1 MRLAQRSPDSALLLY
16 ARRALGDT
24 SFHMGKFLPARENLD
39 NALSLYDP
47 ERHRPLI
54 FRYGGADPG
63 VFCLSYVAWTLWHL
77 GYPDQA
83 LKRVNEALA
92 LAQALFDPFS
102 QAFAGSF
109 VGFLCQHRREARA
122 AQETAESVIAL
133 STEHGFTQILAFT
146 TILRGW
152 AMAEQGRSEEGI
164 VQVQEGLVAHR
175 ATGAEL
181 LRPYHLC
188 LLAEACMKTGRLED
202 GLNALTEALAAAEE
216 KENLHYEAETYRLKG
231 GLLLKQDDSNR
242 AEAQSCFERAIG
254 IARKQ
259 SAKSW
264 ELRATMSLAR
274 LLASEGKRDKART
287 MLAEIYGW
295 FTEGFETADL
305 KEAKALLDELI
316 G

>member
-1 MRLAQRSPDSALLLY
+1 
-16 ARRALGDT
+16 
-24 SFHMGKFLPARENLD
+24 MGKFLPARENLD
-39 NALSLYDP
+39 NAISLYDP

-83 LKRVNEALA
+83 LKRVSEALA

-109 VGFLCQHRREARA
+109 VGFLCQHRGEARA

-133 STEHGFTQILAFT
+133 SAEHGFTQILAFT

-152 AMAEQGRSEEGI
+152 ALAEQGYSEEGI
-164 VQVQEGLVAHR
+164 AQVQEGLAAHR

-202 GLNALTEALAAAEE
+202 GLNALMEALPAVDEQ
-216 KENLHYEAETYRLKG
+216 ENRFYEAETLRLKG
-231 GLLLKQDDSNR
+231 ELLLKQNDSNT
-242 AEAQSCFERAIG
+242 AEAQSCLERAIE
-254 IARKQ
+254 IVRKQ
-259 SAKSW
+259 SAKSF

-274 LLASEGKRDKART
+274 LLRDTDRRDEAHE
-287 MLAEIYGW
+287 MLAGIYNW
-295 FTEGFETADL
+295 LTEGFDTANL
-305 KEAKALLDELI
+305 KDAKALLDELSE
-316 G
+316 